1 MTQIMNAAVTTTCR
15 TIESALHGN
24 SAFEQV
30 DENLYIIKQGSA
42 YVMVSV
48 VAWGHDKAMVRC
60 AAQLVTGIQVPGEL
74 ALQLLEL
81 NSHLRFG
88 AFGWDPSIESVVFSH
103 TLLGGKTL
111 DHEEILAT
119 LRDVA
124 LIADEY
130 DDKIVAKFGG
140 QRMRDLIKDAAVG
153 KMKRAH
159 TNSEAY

>member
-1 MTQIMNAAVTTTCR
+1 MNAAVTTTCR
-15 TIESALHGN
+15 TIEATLHGN
-24 SAFEQV
+24 PAFEQV
-30 DENLYIIKQGSA
+30 DTNLYVIKQGSA
-42 YVMVSV
+42 YVMISV
-48 VAWGHDKAMVRC
+48 IPLGPDRAMVRC
-60 AAQLVTGIQVPGEL
+60 AAQLVTGITVPVEL

-111 DHEEILAT
+111 DPEELLVT

-124 LIADEY
+124 LTADEY

-140 QRMRDLIKDAAVG
+140 QRMRDLIKEAAVG

-159 TNSEAY
+159 TNSEAF